1 MAPPNHN
8 LFAALRAAFPADLD
22 RTAVETD
29 QGSVACEKVV
39 NCGGQWARQI
49 GAKAGITVPLQPVK
63 HQYIVTEKIEGL
75 ATDVGLSYSYMGQL
89 QRGERNPT
97 LDVVERIAKALGV
110 KAIELFRER

>member
-1 MAPPNHN
+1 MS
-8 LFAALRAAFPADLD
+8 L
-22 RTAVETD
+22 TETF
-29 QGSVACEKVV
+29 GRNVRRIRLEK
-39 NCGGQWARQI
+39 
-49 GAKAGITVPLQPVK
+49 KLT
-63 HQYIVTEKIEGL
+63 IEGL

>member
-1 MAPPNHN
+1 MS
-8 LFAALRAAFPADLD
+8 L
-22 RTAVETD
+22 TETFG
-29 QGSVACEKVV
+29 QNVRRIRLEK
-39 NCGGQWARQI
+39 
-49 GAKAGITVPLQPVK
+49 KLT
-63 HQYIVTEKIEGL
+63 IEGL